1 MPELEV
7 GEMIILIIALFPMTF
22 SYFVVKARR
31 DILKWIPG
39 YFCFYLNFLF
49 TNLEALAAPDAFNF
63 LEHFF
68 IMLAGIC
75 LACAAFYEFY
85 TKILNERKNPI
96 KLKKRLVRNK

>member
-1 MPELEV
+1 MPELEI
-7 GEMIILIIALFPMTF
+7 GEMIILIIALCPMSF

-63 LEHFF
+63 LEHFCL
-68 IMLAGIC
+68 MLAGIF
-75 LACAAFYEFY
+75 LGSAVFHEFY
-85 TKILNERKNPI
+85 TKVLNERKNPI
-96 KLKKRLVRNK
+96 KQQRGLVSE